1 MSEPQIS
8 NYGLLGFPLGHS
20 FSRKFFTAKFANENI
35 PAVYENFELSDI
47 DTLPSVIDSKPNLR
61 GFNVTIPYKQ
71 QVLRFLDELNPLAA
85 EIGAVNT
92 VKVVNENGKRRL
104 VGFNTDIIGFCDSL
118 RPHLRPDI
126 KRGLVLGT
134 GGASK
139 AVIVGLR
146 SFGIEPIVVSRR
158 QGEGVITYEDIDQ
171 KLLSE
176 CLLIVNTTP
185 LGMFPAVDN
194 CADIPYELLTSR
206 HVCYDLVYNPSETLF
221 MRRAAEFGAETVN
234 GSEMLEGQALAAWR
248 IWQTDYSELK

>member
-1 MSEPQIS
+1 MSETQIS

-35 PAVYENFELSDI
+35 PAVYENFELPDI

-92 VKVVNENGKRRL
+92 VKVVNDNGKRRL

-158 QGEGVITYEDIDQ
+158 PGEGVITYEDIDDN
-171 KLLSE
+171 LLAD

-185 LGMFPAVDN
+185 LGMFPAVDT
-194 CADIPYELLTSR
+194 CADIPYEKLTSR

>member
-1 MSEPQIS
+1 
-8 NYGLLGFPLGHS
+8 LGHS

>member
-1 MSEPQIS
+1 
-8 NYGLLGFPLGHS
+8 
-20 FSRKFFTAKFANENI
+20 
-35 PAVYENFELSDI
+35 
-47 DTLPSVIDSKPNLR
+47 
-61 GFNVTIPYKQ
+61 
-71 QVLRFLDELNPLAA
+71 
-85 EIGAVNT
+85 
-92 VKVVNENGKRRL
+92 
-104 VGFNTDIIGFCDSL
+104 
-118 RPHLRPDI
+118 
-126 KRGLVLGT
+126 
-134 GGASK
+134 
-139 AVIVGLR
+139 
-146 SFGIEPIVVSRR
+146 VSRR

>member
-1 MSEPQIS
+1 MSESRIS

>member
-185 LGMFPAVDN
+185 LGMFPAVDT

>member
-1 MSEPQIS
+1 MSETQIS

-35 PAVYENFELSDI
+35 PAVYENFELPDI
-47 DTLPSVIDSKPNLR
+47 NRLPAVIESKPNLR

-71 QVLRFLDELNPLAA
+71 QVLKFLDELNPLAA

-92 VKVVNENGKRRL
+92 VKVVNDNGKRRL

-118 RPHLRPDI
+118 RPHLRPEI
-126 KRGLVLGT
+126 KKGLVLGT

-158 QGEGVITYEDIDQ
+158 PGKDVITYGDIDA

-185 LGMFPAVDN
+185 LGMFPAVDT
-194 CADIPYELLTSR
+194 CADIPYELLTPR

-221 MRRAAEFGAETVN
+221 MRRAEEFGAKTVN
-234 GSEMLEGQALAAWR
+234 GSEMLEGQAIAAWN
-248 IWQTDYSELK
+248 IWQNDYTPSK